1 VGSVLVNV
9 SELTQY
15 FRCTGLKPRQVC
27 SILMRFRHEDPRVPK
42 GAPYVQRPCVDA
54 SGHDQPIQPIEF
66 EYKSSGLTFGAKEKT
81 MLRRTLFVWVSF
93 MVILGGFRCEIYA
106 QQPKPHL
113 SIYGSGGPVH
123 LAQTEIPKVTLAPA
137 GNSRSK
143 QIGPAGGSISIQD
156 GHGDQITLTIP
167 EDALGKPTT
176 ITLTVPGSPP
186 QNPIGTNLFPGVIIQ
201 PDGLMLREPAALD
214 VVFASP
220 LLNPKLSSLLY
231 LKQSDFVVPIGR
243 QNSSTSEIR
252 GEIYH
257 FSTYFGGQPS
267 GVEAGA
273 QAGQIPCSPNPRP
286 SNWQFTFENVYG
298 LLEWADLLQALGKD
312 AQAQQHIDA
321 AKSILKADAADFL
334 SLPVPS
340 NPCED
345 YATSLFK
352 YAEAVMALIGAG
364 PLETQFQDRIN
375 NTVNRCSFRGSI
387 DVIFVYALYHPGDLK
402 YSVTITVPF
411 HVEVYRPPYTRI
423 VGGGG
428 AANVSAREA
437 VQDCPIHIAETYNI
451 KNLGGKL
458 IVDNQGNLLLDF
470 IYQTNNSGE
479 YRYSCNGITIPL
491 GGSEW
496 SDNEV
501 TLPVIDGYEYVYS
514 PNTSPR
520 FKLHIK
526 ALP

>member
-1 VGSVLVNV
+1 
-9 SELTQY
+9 
-15 FRCTGLKPRQVC
+15 
-27 SILMRFRHEDPRVPK
+27 M
-42 GAPYVQRPCVDA
+42 DA
-54 SGHDQPIQPIEF
+54 SGHDWPMQPIEF
-66 EYKSSGLTFGAKEKT
+66 EYKSGGLIFGRKEKT
-81 MLRRTLFVWVSF
+81 MLRKTLFVWISF

-106 QQPKPHL
+106 QQPKPDL
-113 SIYGSGGPVH
+113 SIYGSEGPVQ
-123 LAQTEIPKVTLAPA
+123 LAQTEIPTVTLAA
-137 GNSRSK
+137 ADHSVSK
-143 QIGPAGGSISIQD
+143 QVGPAGGSISIQD

-167 EDALGKPTT
+167 EDALGKLTG
-176 ITLTVPGSPP
+176 ITLTVLDSPP

-220 LLNPKLSSLLY
+220 LLKPKLSSLLY
-231 LKQSDFVVPIGR
+231 LKQSGSVVPIGR
-243 QNSSTSEIR
+243 QTSSTSEIR

-273 QAGQIPCSPNPRP
+273 QAGQIPRSPNPGP
-286 SNWQFTFENVYG
+286 SNWQSTFENVYG
-298 LLEWADLLQALGKD
+298 LLEWADLLQALGED

-321 AKSILKADAADFL
+321 ANNILKADAANFL

-340 NPCED
+340 NPCDD
-345 YATSLFK
+345 YATALFK

-364 PLETQFQDRIN
+364 PLETRFQDRIN

-387 DVIFVYALYHPGDLK
+387 DFIFIYALYHPGDLK
-402 YSVTITVPF
+402 YSVTISVPF

-428 AANVSAREA
+428 SANVSAGEV
-437 VQDCPIHIAETYNI
+437 VQDCPIDITETYNI

-458 IVDNQGNLLLDF
+458 IVDNQGNLFLDF
-470 IYQTNNSGE
+470 IYQTNNSGK

-514 PNTSPR
+514 RNTALR

>member
-1 VGSVLVNV
+1 
-9 SELTQY
+9 
-15 FRCTGLKPRQVC
+15 
-27 SILMRFRHEDPRVPK
+27 
-42 GAPYVQRPCVDA
+42 
-54 SGHDQPIQPIEF
+54 
-66 EYKSSGLTFGAKEKT
+66 

-93 MVILGGFRCEIYA
+93 MVIVGGFRCEIYA
-106 QQPKPHL
+106 QQPKPH
-113 SIYGSGGPVH
+113 SSVYGSGGPVN
-123 LAQTEIPKVTLAPA
+123 LAQIETPKVTLPPA

-156 GHGDQITLTIP
+156 GHGDQITLAIP
-167 EDALGKPTT
+167 EDALGKLTS
-176 ITLTVPGSPP
+176 ITLTVLGSPP

-220 LLNPKLSSLLY
+220 LFKPKLSSLLY

-267 GVEAGA
+267 GVEASA
-273 QAGQIPCSPNPRP
+273 QAGHIPCSPNPRP
-286 SNWQFTFENVYG
+286 SNWQSTFENVQG
-298 LLEWADLLQALGKD
+298 LLEWAALLQALGED
-312 AQAQQHIDA
+312 VQAQRHIDA
-321 AKSILKADAADFL
+321 AKSILKVDAADFL

-340 NPCED
+340 NPCDD
-345 YATSLFK
+345 YANILFK
-352 YAEAVMALIGAG
+352 YAEAVMSLLGAG
-364 PLETQFQDRIN
+364 PLETRLQDRIN

-387 DVIFVYALYHPGDLK
+387 DFTFIYALYHPGDLK
-402 YSVTITVPF
+402 YSVTINVPF
-411 HVEVYRPPYTRI
+411 HVEVYEPPYTRI
-423 VGGGG
+423 VGDGGS
-428 AANVSAREA
+428 ANVSAREA

-451 KNLGGKL
+451 RNLGGKL

-470 IYQTNNSGE
+470 LYQSNNSGE
-479 YRYSCNGITIPL
+479 CRYSCNGITIPL

-496 SDNEV
+496 SNNEV
-501 TLPVIDGYEYVYS
+501 TLPVIDGYEYVYRK
-514 PNTSPR
+514 NTPLR

-526 ALP
+526 AIP